1 MRAICIVSQ
10 TYRDYCDA
18 CMAHVQQ
25 GTSTTMANY
34 LDAHNAYVLQLRG
47 TNAMLK
53 EYHQETLPQLLQEL
67 DEIYIDLC
75 NNLSDSILH
84 GADLVSSRMQET
96 NRRYETLA
104 NVCRNVSGTQDLR
117 DLVKSMTVPAAPNQ
131 RHAFTQPV
139 PLIPPADGVQ
149 IPLVDKS
156 HVPVLKDELLVE
168 RLTTPGARNRQETLR
183 KEMSELES
191 EMKQLNDSLDT
202 LIRMQQRSL
211 DSNLFN
217 KANELQEEI
226 SMKRFD
232 LRVAQM
238 HLAALKAQTR
248 TETSWKED
256 QVDGK
261 SGLVG
266 GVSGPVT
273 ASSAQS
279 QQEKEKFIRE
289 RKMSV
294 SSNATMKSK
303 WMKAFRTLK
312 GPTPGPSSPSKEPEK
327 KNGKEKDKQASGE
340 AFQIFENHIFQEY
353 TYKKIT
359 PCDICSQVLRGHTK
373 QGLRCRLCKLNVH
386 TDCQGKVSKCL
397 PKTRLLRRQR
407 STSELETRLNQIT
420 NEQAPPEDEPST
432 KTGQIGDR
440 GEPRPDEPDL
450 IYQVLKQAT
459 DIKKT
464 GGSSSGSGSG
474 NGIHGSSQTLYSQH
488 DVGAGG
494 VPNVT
499 MASAAARRSNP
510 SVNVVGQSGGLASG
524 ATTPGGAAQALA
536 SQSSSSAP
544 HSPRRRKLDLRMKS
558 FSLDSPESTEH
569 AQRRRYAHGSQS
581 TSHSQYSTEDGMN
594 EESSSQPPNL
604 RHHHYKYG
612 MVHSKSAN
620 VNPTHSSSVVS
631 LKRASSPPSSLLTT
645 SALSD
650 SLYTTNQTNA
660 TIHDYSQLQSPSFA
674 SLNHFAPSS
683 PVHNRRAL
691 LSTRNV
697 RMSSVELP
705 DENDKSLSSASTSPC
720 PSPKP
725 HRLLPTNLYVVL
737 YMFKARHPDELDL
750 KAGYKVTVTDTT
762 DPDWWQGKCLGRMG
776 YFPSKYVTKLQ
787 PGEKPLQVTHN
798 LQVTDGAENGLK
810 LLRDQIVIQVGEELD
825 GMVTIRNGD
834 NKQGICPLKY
844 LQEV

>member
-1 MRAICIVSQ
+1 MF
-10 TYRDYCDA
+10 
-18 CMAHVQQ
+18 
-25 GTSTTMANY
+25 
-34 LDAHNAYVLQLRG
+34 
-47 TNAMLK
+47 
-53 EYHQETLPQLLQEL
+53 
-67 DEIYIDLC
+67 
-75 NNLSDSILH
+75 
-84 GADLVSSRMQET
+84 
-96 NRRYETLA
+96 LA
-104 NVCRNVSGTQDLR
+104 
-117 DLVKSMTVPAAPNQ
+117 
-131 RHAFTQPV
+131 
-139 PLIPPADGVQ
+139 
-149 IPLVDKS
+149 
-156 HVPVLKDELLVE
+156 
-168 RLTTPGARNRQETLR
+168 
-183 KEMSELES
+183 
-191 EMKQLNDSLDT
+191 
-202 LIRMQQRSL
+202 
-211 DSNLFN
+211 
-217 KANELQEEI
+217 
-226 SMKRFD
+226 
-232 LRVAQM
+232 
-238 HLAALKAQTR
+238 
-248 TETSWKED
+248 
-256 QVDGK
+256 
-261 SGLVG
+261 
-266 GVSGPVT
+266 VT
-273 ASSAQS
+273 A
-279 QQEKEKFIRE
+279 IMMMR
-289 RKMSV
+289 
-294 SSNATMKSK
+294 
-303 WMKAFRTLK
+303 
-312 GPTPGPSSPSKEPEK
+312 

-536 SQSSSSAP
+536 SQSSSSG
-544 HSPRRRKLDLRMKS
+544 RRS
-558 FSLDSPESTEH
+558 SE
-569 AQRRRYAHGSQS
+569 QRRDSYVSHKSVSADPPGP
-581 TSHSQYSTEDGMN
+581 TSPIYLVPPARPRCISLPETPQNSTEDGMN